1 MMLPLTGMVSLAG
14 QWEQDHLG
22 IWSYRYHDG
31 DLLKDNWYWI
41 DGNLDGTAECYCFD
55 AQGSLY
61 QNTVTPDGYTVDS
74 SGAWMQ
80 DGVPQ
85 TRTIRREGTGRPFG
99 MASLN
104 DGVLSNEWSDYRL
117 VIPPGSD
124 WKDTAEFTDAVSGSG
139 NTMTSICLQRMGRA
153 AFPCSFGIIRI
164 KNRDTGFQPDEEA

>member
-1 MMLPLTGMVSLAG
+1 MKMNRVFLKLSGEALAGPKKTGFDEETVKEVARQVKLSVDAEMCIRDSIYGIIPLIGRCDVLKGIIKNAAVSLLVCMMLPLTGMVSLAG

-31 DLLKDNWYWI
+31 DLLKGNWYWI

-80 DGVPQ
+80 DL
-85 TRTIRREGTGRPFG
+85 
-99 MASLN
+99 SL
-104 DGVLSNEWSDYRL
+104 
-117 VIPPGSD
+117 IH
-124 WKDTAEFTDAVSGSG
+124 
-139 NTMTSICLQRMGRA
+139 I
-153 AFPCSFGIIRI
+153 
-164 KNRDTGFQPDEEA
+164 